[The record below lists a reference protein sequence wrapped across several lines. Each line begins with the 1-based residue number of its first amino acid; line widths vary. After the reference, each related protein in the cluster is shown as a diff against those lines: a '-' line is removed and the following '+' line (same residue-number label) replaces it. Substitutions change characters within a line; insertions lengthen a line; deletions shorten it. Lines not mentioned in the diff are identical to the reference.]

1 MDFLFNTI
9 VVSDLERSF
18 KFYKDIIGLK
28 LKRRFKTDQGVEI
41 IFLEDSKGSSLE
53 LIKYG
58 SNQDIDKN
66 IKSKVKIGFAV
77 DDLDQTIKD
86 LKDKG
91 IEIVEGPVEIQNG
104 RFVDIKDPNGVLI
117 GLYDFEKV

>member
-9 VVSDLERSF
+9 LVSDLEKSF
-18 KFYKDIIGLK
+18 NFYKDIIGLNLEK
-28 LKRRFKTDQGVEI
+28 RFKTDKEVEI

-77 DDLDQTIKD
+77 DNLDQTIKD
-86 LKDKG
+86 LKDKR
-91 IEIVEGPVEIQNG
+91 IEIIEGPVEIKNG
-104 RFVDIKDPNGVLI
+104 RFIDIKDPNGVLI
-117 GLYDFEKV
+117 GLYDFE

>member
-9 VVSDLERSF
+9 VVSDLERSS